1 MDDYF
6 IYDDKTF
13 GGVFFD
19 KKTNEE
25 IADEVISG
33 LWIRS
38 RSQHDTIKKIIFNQK
53 ACIVFWKD
61 GTKTI
66 VKRKEN
72 DKFDKYA
79 AVAQA
84 IAKHLYGSTSAF
96 HKMVDSV
103 SVLKD

>member
-1 MDDYF
+1 MSKALKIAINSVYGSLSSAKWGNG
-6 IYDDKTF
+6 YDR
-13 GGVFFD
+13 
-19 KKTNEE
+19 N
-25 IADEVISG
+25 
-33 LWIRS
+33 
-38 RSQHDTIKKIIFNQK
+38 DTIKKIIFNQK

-61 GTKTI
+61 GMKTI

-84 IAKHLYGSTSAF
+84 IAKHQYGSTSAF

-103 SVLKD
+103 SVSNVMTKLKD